1 MFYSIGCFFRLSFL
15 VNFIMFFSG
24 CSSFVKKPEV
34 NQVKKIAILSV
45 YANDKVVEAKGRGMV
60 QNWDQ
65 IFKMQVAEDFLAIY
79 KSSFKKIGW
88 IVVEPTEVLAS
99 AEYKAM
105 FEVKQV
111 ETSNETV
118 NKVGNFLGDIGS
130 KLMERSN
137 KMNFFSPAGMYA
149 IPFPANE
156 KNCYGDCP
164 PSPKKKLADLAA
176 KLKVDGIAVI
186 QIDFCYEGGSWTSLG
201 GLGEAFMTAATSIKV
216 VNKNAVTVVEMPT
229 LQICDKSKNR
239 AESTNSM
246 VMNGGNLVF
255 MTASKEKL
263 RNMFKQATSKSA
275 HLAMK
280 QLGDQMK

>member
-1 MFYSIGCFFRLSFL
+1 
-15 VNFIMFFSG
+15 MFFSG

-88 IVVEPTEVLAS
+88 TVVEPTEVLAS

-156 KNCYGDCP
+156 KNCYGDCCLDANA
-164 PSPKKKLADLAA
+164 SNLWQVEKSSWINQLNGHEWWKSCIYDRIERKVKKY
-176 KLKVDGIAVI
+176 V
-186 QIDFCYEGGSWTSLG
+186 
-201 GLGEAFMTAATSIKV
+201 
-216 VNKNAVTVVEMPT
+216 
-229 LQICDKSKNR
+229 
-239 AESTNSM
+239 
-246 VMNGGNLVF
+246 
-255 MTASKEKL
+255 
-263 RNMFKQATSKSA
+263 
-275 HLAMK
+275 
-280 QLGDQMK
+280 